1 VRSNLYTPFESGQ
14 LSTSSDVYVHE
25 IPGGQFTNLLYQSRQ
40 LGLTS
45 RWPEIKA
52 MYATANQLL
61 GDIPKVTPSS
71 KVVGDLAQFMVAQGL
86 TAEQLV
92 EQAESLP
99 LPDSVIQYFQGTIG
113 VPPGGFPEPLR
124 TNVLKGRPLAD
135 GRACFDGRPGATMDA
150 YGFDEATARLKTSYG
165 ERFISNQDVMSDVM
179 YPAVFE
185 EWRDYASVY
194 GDVGELPTHLFLKPL
209 EVGEEV
215 DFEIEK
221 GRSILIKLV
230 SKGEPDEDGIRECIM
245 ELNGE
250 RWFTKVTDQNVE
262 SLSSRREKAT
272 GPGQVGSPMPG
283 VIVKVGVNKGDKVA
297 EGDQVAVLSAM
308 KMETVILAP
317 ASGTVTHLTVSA
329 GDKVE
334 GDDLLCTIE

>member
-1 VRSNLYTPFESGQ
+1 
-14 LSTSSDVYVHE
+14 
-25 IPGGQFTNLLYQSRQ
+25 
-40 LGLTS
+40 
-45 RWPEIKA
+45 
-52 MYATANQLL
+52 
-61 GDIPKVTPSS
+61 
-71 KVVGDLAQFMVAQGL
+71 
-86 TAEQLV
+86 
-92 EQAESLP
+92 
-99 LPDSVIQYFQGTIG
+99 
-113 VPPGGFPEPLR
+113 
-124 TNVLKGRPLAD
+124 
-135 GRACFDGRPGATMDA
+135 
-150 YGFDEATARLKTSYG
+150 
-165 ERFISNQDVMSDVM
+165 
-179 YPAVFE
+179 
-185 EWRDYASVY
+185 
-194 GDVGELPTHLFLKPL
+194 
-209 EVGEEV
+209 VGEEV